1 MTAPGE
7 TPPPATLGKYQLI
20 RRLATGGM
28 AELYL
33 SRAQGVHGFE
43 KVVVLK
49 RILPQHAESEDF
61 IRMFLTEARLAAT
74 LHHPNI
80 VQVYDIGEDQNQHF
94 FTMEYVQGQDL
105 RKLVRAARKQQ
116 KPIPLEHILH
126 IIMGVAAGLHHAHD
140 KVGMD
145 GKPLNIV
152 HRDVSPSNV
161 LVTYEGDIKIVDFGI
176 AKAATAQVATIAG
189 TLKGK
194 IPYMSPEQ
202 CRGEGVDRRS
212 DIFSI
217 GTLLWELTT
226 GKRLFAGDNEF
237 AILNRV
243 AKGDVPL
250 PSSIRP
256 DYPPELEAIV
266 MRALQPEP
274 DQRYATAQDLQIDLE
289 DFAREARLPV
299 SSARMSKFMGELF
312 TDEIRATAEELGRE
326 QMPGGMLPMGA
337 DPQGY
342 APATPVAGTAM
353 ATAGGTRMATAPSIE
368 ADHHE
373 YTPSELRHHGAATG
387 PGGAYGSD
395 TTNSGAADVPLDE
408 VPGKMRTGPLIAVAV
423 GFAAAIAVAG
433 GVVWS
438 MQQKADPDSVE
449 SAAGAEVQVIRSE
462 TPTDEEE
469 SPQPEDE
476 EVKAPYVLDPAKP
489 DPSLAPKLQL
499 DEPPE
504 DPVEPGT
511 PPPEEPTP
519 PEKTT
524 KPEPKK
530 STPPAT
536 KTSKPGKK
544 KSSGAKKPPPP
555 PPPIPSKTTPKRPKK
570 PKEEKKKGVNDLP
583 F

>member
-1 MTAPGE
+1 
-7 TPPPATLGKYQLI
+7 
-20 RRLATGGM
+20 M

-33 SRAQGVHGFE
+33 SRAQGAHGFE

-80 VQVYDIGEDQNQHF
+80 VQVYDIGEEQNQHF

-274 DQRYATAQDLQIDLE
+274 DQRYTTAQDLQIDLE

-299 SSARMSKFMGELF
+299 SSARMSRFMAELF
-312 TDEIRATAEELGRE
+312 VDEIRATAEEVSRE
-326 QMPGGMLPMGA
+326 QQPAMMQHGGGMQ
-337 DPQGY
+337 QGY
-342 APATPVAGTAM
+342 APQTPVAGTPM
-353 ATAGGTRMATAPSIE
+353 AAAGGTRMAAAPTNLE
-368 ADHHE
+368 HDGHE
-373 YTPSELRHHGAATG
+373 YTPSELRQHGAATG
-387 PGGAYGSD
+387 PGATFGSD
-395 TTNSGAADVPLDE
+395 TTSSGTSGADVPLDE
-408 VPGKMRTGPLIAVAV
+408 VPGKMRSGPLVAVAV
-423 GFAAAIAVAG
+423 GFAAALAVAG
-433 GVVWS
+433 GIAWS
-438 MQQKADPDSVE
+438 MQRDDEAKQPE
-449 SAAGAEVQVIRSE
+449 SGEVQVIKSDSPAADEDEDEPEKSE
-462 TPTDEEE
+462 
-469 SPQPEDE
+469 QPE
-476 EVKAPYVLDPAKP
+476 KPYVLDPAKA
-489 DPSLAPKLQL
+489 DPSEVTPKLE
-499 DEPPE
+499 DDATPE
-504 DPVEPGT
+504 NIADPGT
-511 PPPEEPTP
+511 PLPTDSAS
-519 PEKTT
+519 KTGSDAAKT
-524 KPEPKK
+524 DEPKAAKTSTKKPASAKKDPPPPRK
-530 STPPAT
+530 STP
-536 KTSKPGKK
+536 
-544 KSSGAKKPPPP
+544 
-555 PPPIPSKTTPKRPKK
+555 PKRPKK
-570 PKEEKKKGVNDLP
+570 PKEEKKKDVNALP
-583 F
+583 W